1 MEPNPE
7 NFFALIDS
15 LGQVAKLI
23 SYDEKAGVF
32 ERIDGNWSKM
42 VSLDTSYNG
51 MRVVFVNPD
60 IIELYDEMYNSAEP
74 LKENDLETYNTE
86 ALVESEK
93 AGK

>member
-7 NFFALIDS
+7 NFFALIDG

-42 VSLDTSYNG
+42 VSLDTS
-51 MRVVFVNPD
+51 
-60 IIELYDEMYNSAEP
+60 
-74 LKENDLETYNTE
+74 
-86 ALVESEK
+86 
-93 AGK
+93 

>member
-1 MEPNPE
+1 MQPNPE
-7 NFFALIDS
+7 NFFALIDG

-32 ERIDGNWSKM
+32 ERIDGKWSKM

-51 MRVVFVNPD
+51 MRVIFVNPD
-60 IIELYDEMYNSAEP
+60 IIELYDEMYNSDEP
-74 LKENDLETYNTE
+74 LKETYLEIYSTE
-86 ALVESEK
+86 ALVKSEK

>member
-7 NFFALIDS
+7 NFFALIDG

-51 MRVVFVNPD
+51 MRVVFVNPE

-74 LKENDLETYNTE
+74 LKENDLKTYNTE
-86 ALVESEK
+86 ALVESKK